1 MDIYYTGTLKPSK
14 VGIIGGGRSLRI
26 VRSLFKNNSVR
37 KNCSYRRLNG
47 LFKVANWYHKQTCKL
62 WNKLWLVS
70 FSYKTLISV
79 KKVDRD
85 IYFFYTNIICNK
97 LKNVS

>member
-47 LFKVANWYHKQTCKL
+47 LFKVAN
-62 WNKLWLVS
+62 
-70 FSYKTLISV
+70 
-79 KKVDRD
+79 
-85 IYFFYTNIICNK
+85 
-97 LKNVS
+97 